1 MPSSCAHFHL
11 HDFVRPG
18 EAYHYART
26 DLGADNAAR
35 YHDHDYHEIFWVVR
49 GEGEH
54 RLNGKTH
61 PLAQGAFHLIRP
73 EDRHRVNGSD
83 SAPLRLVNIAFPS
96 DSWHE
101 IRQRY
106 FADEPDWFELPE
118 ARRSWTVDTRGQML
132 LNHWSERLAAVSR
145 PRLSLDGFLMD
156 LPQLRPAVAATVGR
170 APVPDWLVQAL
181 RQLPKPEVFA
191 GGTLEWCRRAGRTPA
206 HVARATVRWL
216 GQTPTELINQAR
228 MDYSARQLAETSRP
242 ILDIMLDCGLN
253 NLSHF
258 YALFRRRFGVSP
270 RRYRLQAHPTVRG

>member
-1 MPSSCAHFHL
+1 MPASCVHFHL
-11 HDFVRPG
+11 RDFVRAG

-26 DLGADNAAR
+26 DLVADNAAR

-61 PLAQGAFHLIRP
+61 PLSPGAFHLVRP

-83 SAPLRLVNIAFPS
+83 AAPLRLVNIAFPGR
-96 DSWHE
+96 SWHE
-101 IRQRY
+101 IRKRY
-106 FADEPDWFELPE
+106 FADEADWFELPE
-118 ARRSWTVDTRGQML
+118 ARRSWTVDARAQML

-170 APVPDWLVQAL
+170 APVPDWLVRAL
-181 RQLPKPEVFA
+181 RELSKPEVFA

-216 GQTPTELINQAR
+216 GQTPTELLNQAR

-258 YALFRRRFGVSP
+258 YALFRKRFGLSP